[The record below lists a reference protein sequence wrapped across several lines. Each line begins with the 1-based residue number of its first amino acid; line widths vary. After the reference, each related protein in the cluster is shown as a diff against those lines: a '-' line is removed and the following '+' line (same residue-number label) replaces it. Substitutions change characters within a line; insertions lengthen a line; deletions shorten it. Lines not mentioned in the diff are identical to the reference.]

1 MNEREMLRMLEEHHR
16 TIRAG
21 IDEVR
26 SFCEAASPS
35 SKELGAARSRLSEA
49 SLARSKFVSEEV
61 LPRLLEDADAD
72 LRFDLLKLVSVFAA
86 KRQLSNEHVA
96 KWTLL
101 TIEQDWAGY
110 CAAAKVIW
118 AMMENQ
124 LDSERRYLAAR
135 LNIGS
140 ETVTVG

>member
-1 MNEREMLRMLEEHHR
+1 MNEREMLRRLEEHHR
-16 TIRAG
+16 RIRAG

-26 SFCEAASPS
+26 SCCEATSPS

-49 SLARSKFVSEEV
+49 SLARSKFVGEEV

-86 KRQLSNEHVA
+86 KRQISNEHVA
-96 KWTLL
+96 RWTLL

-124 LDSERRYLAAR
+124 LDSERRYLAGR